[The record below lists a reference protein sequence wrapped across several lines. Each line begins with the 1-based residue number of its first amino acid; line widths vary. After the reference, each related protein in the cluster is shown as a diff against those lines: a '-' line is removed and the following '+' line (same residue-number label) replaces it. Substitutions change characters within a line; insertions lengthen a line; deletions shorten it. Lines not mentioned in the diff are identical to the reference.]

1 MKNNLKT
8 LIIELLGPQY
18 KESDQPLI
26 DELIYNF
33 EMLQKAKDGIEEHG
47 LMINIARGDRD
58 PYYQKNP
65 LFSVYDTCLKNIN
78 TLYTK
83 LNISP
88 LDRRSWNLTS
98 EVDDSFDS
106 DFS

>member
-1 MKNNLKT
+1 MKKNLKT
-8 LIIELLGPQY
+8 LIIELLGTQY

-33 EMLQKAKDGIEEHG
+33 KMLERAKIGIEEQG
-47 LMINIARGDRD
+47 LMINIAREDNP

-78 TLYTK
+78 ALYTK
-83 LNISP
+83 LNVSP
-88 LDRRSWNLTS
+88 IDRRNWA
-98 EVDDSFDS
+98 VDDGEDDFDN
-106 DFS
+106 DFN

>member
-1 MKNNLKT
+1 MTLKDKI
-8 LIIELLGPQY
+8 LDLLGAQY
-18 KESDQPLI
+18 RPSDEPLI

-33 EMLQKAKDGIEEHG
+33 KMLQRAKDSLETEG
-47 LMINIARGDRD
+47 LMINIAKPEND

-78 TLYTK
+78 ALYTK

-88 LDRRSWNLTS
+88 LDRRSWNL
-98 EVDDSFDS
+98 EVGGDDDFDT
-106 DFS
+106 DFK